1 MVQNIRQVTGLIAGL
16 LQPGMQGAELHD
28 TGQVLTLHPAEEPHV
43 ARAAEK
49 RRRDF
54 AAGRICAR
62 AALAPLGHGE
72 AAIGMG
78 EDGAPHW
85 PHGIL
90 GSITHT
96 SLYAAAVAGE
106 ARHFGGLG
114 IDAER
119 VGGVTPKLWPRLFSV
134 AEKAALEKRA
144 DADVAAT
151 LLFSAKEAAFK
162 AWRMRGALAFRDI
175 AIDLGEGCFT
185 ADHAGKRLSGRY
197 AVDGDLVLT
206 LAWF

>member
-1 MVQNIRQVTGLIAGL
+1 MIASLLPPGLS
-16 LQPGMQGAELHD
+16 GAELRD
-28 TGQVLTLHPAEEPHV
+28 TRQKLDLHPDEEV
-43 ARAAEK
+43 IIARAAEK

-54 AAGRICAR
+54 ALGRTCAR

-78 EDGAPHW
+78 ADGAPQW
-85 PHGIL
+85 PHAIL

-96 SLYAAAVAGE
+96 SGYAAAVG
-106 ARHFGGLG
+106 ARASSFSGVGV
-114 IDAER
+114 DAER
-119 VGGVTPKLWPRLFSV
+119 VGGVTRKLWPRLFNV
-134 AEKAALEKRA
+134 AEQAHLAGCA

-162 AWRMRGALAFRDI
+162 AWRLKGALAFRDI
-175 AIDLGEGCFT
+175 AIVLEKGGFT
-185 ADHAGKRLSGRY
+185 ADHAGKHLRGRY
-197 AVDGDLVLT
+197 AVEGDLVLT

>member
-1 MVQNIRQVTGLIAGL
+1 MIAALLPPGLS
-16 LQPGMQGAELHD
+16 GAELRD
-28 TGQVLTLHPAEEPHV
+28 TGQKLDLHPGEEHHV

-54 AAGRICAR
+54 SLGRSCAR

-72 AAIGMG
+72 AAISMG
-78 EDGAPHW
+78 ADGAPQW
-85 PHGIL
+85 PSGIL

-96 SLYAAAVAGE
+96 SRYAAAVAGE
-106 ARHFGGLG
+106 ANFFLG
-114 IDAER
+114 VGVDAER
-119 VGGVTPKLWPRLFSV
+119 VGGVTHKLWPRLFNE
-134 AEKAALEKRA
+134 AEQAHLAGRI

-162 AWRMRGALAFRDI
+162 AWRLRGALAFRDI
-175 AIDLGEGCFT
+175 AIALQEDGFT
-185 ADHAGKRLSGRY
+185 ADHAGKQLRGRH
-197 AVDGDLVLT
+197 AVEGELVLT

>member
-1 MVQNIRQVTGLIAGL
+1 MIAALLPPGLS
-16 LQPGMQGAELHD
+16 GAEMRD
-28 TGQVLTLHPAEEPHV
+28 AGQKLGLHPGEERHV

-54 AAGRICAR
+54 ALGRSCAR

-72 AAIGMG
+72 ATIGMG
-78 EDGAPHW
+78 ADGAPQW
-85 PHGIL
+85 PAGIL

-96 SLYAAAVAGE
+96 SGYAAAVAG
-106 ARHFGGLG
+106 AANSFSGVGV
-114 IDAER
+114 DAEK
-119 VGGVTPKLWPRLFSV
+119 VGGVTPKLWPRLFNT
-134 AEKAALEKRA
+134 AEQANLAERA

-162 AWRMRGALAFRDI
+162 AWRLKGALAFRDI
-175 AIDLGEGCFT
+175 AIALQEDGFA
-185 ADHAGKRLSGRY
+185 ADHAGKHLRGRY
-197 AVDGDLVLT
+197 AVEGDLVLT